1 VAFQHAVQMGCRIL
15 DVVMPVL
22 AGPAFRSQ
30 YATAVNIP
38 EISEGK
44 RVMRLGIFGPLVVDP
59 QKPFAIFGKTVETDI
74 FAFLQGRRVML
85 APVIALV
92 EYESSFIDERLACSY
107 ARRLRVAAGEVLLF
121 SSVLPRPAMP

>member
-1 VAFQHAVQMGCRIL
+1 
-15 DVVMPVL
+15 L

-59 QKPFAIFGKTVETDI
+59 QKPFAVFGKTVETDI
-74 FAFLQGRRVML
+74 FAFLQGRRLML

-92 EYESSFIDERLACSY
+92 EYESSFIDE
-107 ARRLRVAAGEVLLF
+107 LF
-121 SSVLPRPAMP
+121 GMLIRSSVKRHGHGYSPVCEAGNAIEDSRAFDALTAINNRVS